1 VTLSP
6 ENLERFG
13 SDPRERFAANLALV
27 HRRIAAACEH
37 VGRPIDSVRLLPITK
52 TVPAEILRLAW
63 AAGVTDFGEN
73 KLQEARDKAE
83 AVTDLSLRWHVVGHL
98 QSNKVK
104 YLTRLADEFHA
115 LDSLKLA
122 EVLNKRLETD
132 GRDMNVYVQVNTSGE
147 ESKFGLHPDDAL
159 DFIERLEAFP
169 RLKPQGLM
177 TLAIFSDDAERVRP
191 CFTLLRSLRDKAER
205 IDRAHHRPVDGHDRR
220 LRTGRARRRDR
231 GARRP
236 GHLRPAPDAERPLLA
251 RPGVISQA

>member
-1 VTLSP
+1 MTLSP

-27 HRRIAAACEH
+27 HRRIAAACEQ
-37 VGRPIDSVRLLPITK
+37 VERPIDSVRLLPITK

-83 AVTDLSLRWHVVGHL
+83 AMADLPMRWHVVGHL

-132 GRDMNVYVQVNTSGE
+132 GRDMNVYVQVNTS
-147 ESKFGLHPDDAL
+147 
-159 DFIERLEAFP
+159 
-169 RLKPQGLM
+169 
-177 TLAIFSDDAERVRP
+177 
-191 CFTLLRSLRDKAER
+191 
-205 IDRAHHRPVDGHDRR
+205 
-220 LRTGRARRRDR
+220 ARRASSACIPTTRWTSSN
-231 GARRP
+231 GWRP
-236 GHLRPAPDAERPLLA
+236 S
-251 RPGVISQA
+251 PG

>member
-1 VTLSP
+1 MTLSP
-6 ENLERFG
+6 ENLSPENIERFG
-13 SDPRERFAANLALV
+13 PDPRERFAANLALV
-27 HRRIAAACEH
+27 HRRIAAACEQ

-83 AVTDLSLRWHVVGHL
+83 AMADLSMRWHVVGHL

-132 GRDMNVYVQVNTSGE
+132 GRDMKVYVQVNTSGE
-147 ESKFGLHPDDAL
+147 ASKYGLQPDETA
-159 DFIERLEAFP
+159 AFLRQMP
-169 RLKPQGLM
+169 SFPSLRVRGLM
-177 TLAIFSDDAERVRP
+177 TLALFSAEAARVRQ
-191 CFTLLRSLRDKAER
+191 CFVLLRTPVSAPISTRSGSLSRRYGRSCFCVSAARAGRTIAQLRCDFGASL
-205 IDRAHHRPVDGHDRR
+205 DRPN
-220 LRTGRARRRDR
+220 T
-231 GARRP
+231 
-236 GHLRPAPDAERPLLA
+236 E
-251 RPGVISQA
+251 